1 MSASGTSKAAEKLA
15 AGIEPPADRETGWA
29 LELGRSVPLSDVGPA
44 ALSCGVTV
52 AVCTLRRPESVRRIL
67 QSLDV
72 QTRRPD
78 EIVVVDASSDA
89 LTELAV
95 REEAAGLKVARIVY
109 VRVGSSGVGLTR
121 QRNRAL
127 ALARRDLIAFFDDDV
142 VLEAGCLAE
151 LERVHR
157 EIEGTAGV
165 GAMLREEPRDRP
177 PAIWRVRRILGIV
190 PNLAPGRYHRSGM
203 STPWSLAGAERGVVP
218 GDWLPGFAMMW
229 KTDLA
234 REIGFYEAFAGYAQA
249 EDLEFSLRAGRRGRL
264 LMASDARVRD
274 DHALA
279 GRPDAFRMGYMAVH
293 NRWIVHRRC
302 LAGRTRRDA
311 AWFAYAW
318 IVDTLLLGRHL
329 VFPSRWRATVRQ
341 IGGRLKATLDLAQG
355 R

>member
-1 MSASGTSKAAEKLA
+1 ME
-15 AGIEPPADRETGWA
+15 AGWTREA
-29 LELGRSVPLSDVGPA
+29 GRVSPLSDVGPT
-44 ALSCGVTV
+44 ALSRGV
-52 AVCTLRRPESVRRIL
+52 AVAICTLRRPESVRRIL
-67 QSLDV
+67 RSLEG
-72 QTRRPD
+72 QTRRP
-78 EIVVVDASSDA
+78 EEVVVVDASSDD
-89 LTELAV
+89 LTERAV
-95 REEAAGLKVARIVY
+95 GEEAADLNVPRVVY
-109 VRVGSSGVGLTR
+109 VRVRSSGAGLTR

-127 ALARRDLIAFFDDDV
+127 ALAGRDLIAFFDDDV

-157 EIEGTAGV
+157 ETEGTAGV
-165 GAMLREEPRDRP
+165 GAMLRETPRERP

-203 STPWSLAGAERGVVP
+203 STPWGLAGTERGVLS

-234 REIGFYEAFAGYAQA
+234 RELGFYEAFAGYAQA

-264 LMASDARVRD
+264 LMACEARVRD

-279 GRPDAFRMGYMAVH
+279 GRPNAFRMGYMAVH

-302 LAGRTRRDA
+302 LPGRTRRDA

-329 VFPSRWRATVRQ
+329 VFPSRWGATVRQ
-341 IGGRLKATLDLAQG
+341 IAGRLKATLDLAQG